1 MQQLLAAIWYEGLPG
16 FRRKSIL
23 GQIMQVA
30 KLGTMF
36 PVYSMIYMIAPNS
49 EMGLFMKKP
58 FVKFI
63 VHSASY
69 AFFLST
75 SLKRGRVFFLATV
88 LSWLSFVLPAV
99 LLGGASQR
107 VEYLAIEWFGPDW
120 AQDILAEWKRK
131 ERGSLPGMF
140 ECLVILYII
149 SKRTGRG
156 W

>member
-1 MQQLLAAIWYEGLPG
+1 MFFFWPPFYHG
-16 FRRKSIL
+16 F
-23 GQIMQVA
+23 
-30 KLGTMF
+30 F
-36 PVYSMIYMIAPNS
+36 
-49 EMGLFMKKP
+49 
-58 FVKFI
+58 
-63 VHSASY
+63 
-69 AFFLST
+69 
-75 SLKRGRVFFLATV
+75 
-88 LSWLSFVLPAV
+88 FVLPAV